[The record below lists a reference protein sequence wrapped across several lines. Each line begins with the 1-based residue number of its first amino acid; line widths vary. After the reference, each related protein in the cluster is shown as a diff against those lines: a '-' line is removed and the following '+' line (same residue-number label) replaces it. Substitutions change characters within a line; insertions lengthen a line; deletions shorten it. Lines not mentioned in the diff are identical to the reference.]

1 MNIGQVAEATGLTTK
16 AIRHYEMLG
25 LVVPERCS
33 GNSYR
38 NYSLQDL
45 EELRFL
51 QRSRSVGFS
60 LDESGQLLD
69 LYRHPERNTL
79 AAKSLLMDKLAQLD
93 QQWLTLNHLRQTL
106 ASLAAGYIG
115 EREED
120 VISEKP
126 DKEKPANSMPFTL
139 IGVSGDE

>member
-25 LVVPERCS
+25 LVVPERSS

-106 ASLAAGYIG
+106 ASMAAGYLG
-115 EREED
+115 EGEED